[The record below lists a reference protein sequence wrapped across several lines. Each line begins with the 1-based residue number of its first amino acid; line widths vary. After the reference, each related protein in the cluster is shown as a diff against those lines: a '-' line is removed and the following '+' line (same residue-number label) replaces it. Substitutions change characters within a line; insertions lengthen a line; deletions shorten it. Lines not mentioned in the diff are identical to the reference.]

1 MLLRLLPHALA
12 PAGAILAL
20 VATPALAQ
28 RNAGILEGDHF
39 RVIPH
44 LGSTSDALREEL
56 VLAALES
63 AEAAWVHATAV
74 YGLDPE
80 SSAQGPLRIHL
91 YRERAAFDDACF
103 RCEGRTWPNNSG
115 LTSGNWGIA
124 LIHLGRGLPDAALAA
139 VGLTDADR
147 ELVAHEATHLLGS
160 HLAAGYAAHPSWL
173 TEGVAEWVAQRSTL
187 DESGDEAPRPTI
199 DSRQAHLQELLSRG
213 ELPGLWSLLR
223 DELDEL
229 DTYRRYALNGSFVGF
244 LLAGSDSRAL
254 QRVLRETRADTE
266 PGEVLRLFLSGLGEG
281 SLDGLEQRFRR
292 SLLQST
298 PSWSLGSGVLQSAGA
313 DGWWQLAPQNEP
325 AVAWRLPAVA
335 EGDYQLTGRFSLS
348 PGATQRLEVRLGR
361 TLAIETLRGAP
372 RHWDERYLSV
382 SFEAHGVSVRAHE
395 DWRKGGRSSRSAE
408 ELAQAPLSIGHAEA
422 HAFRISVRGERLTVQ
437 LDGQPLLEA
446 RLTGHSSAGQS
457 SAGQSSAGQWGLAA
471 GPGSFGRWS
480 DLRLVR

>member
-1 MLLRLLPHALA
+1 MLLPHALA
-12 PAGAILAL
+12 PVGALLAL
-20 VATPALAQ
+20 ISTPALAQ

-56 VLAALES
+56 VLAALET
-63 AEAAWVHATAV
+63 AEAAWLHASEV

-103 RCEGRTWPNNSG
+103 RCEGHTWPNNSG
-115 LTSGNWGIA
+115 LTSGRWGIA
-124 LIHLGRGLPDAALAA
+124 LIHLGRGLPDEALAA

-173 TEGVAEWVAQRSTL
+173 TEGVAEWVARRSTL
-187 DESGDEAPRPTI
+187 DESGGENPRPTI
-199 DSRQAHLQELLSRG
+199 DSRQAHLRELLIRG

-244 LLAGSDSRAL
+244 LLAGPDSKAL
-254 QRVLRETRADTE
+254 ERVLRETSADAE
-266 PGEVLRLFLSGLGEG
+266 AGQVRRLFLSGLGED
-281 SLDGLEQRFRR
+281 SLEGLEQRFRQ
-292 SLLQST
+292 SLLQCA
-298 PSWSLGSGVLQSAGA
+298 PSWYLGSGVLQSAGA
-313 DGWWQLAPQNEP
+313 DAWWQLAPQNEP
-325 AVAWRLPAVA
+325 AVAWRLPAV
-335 EGDYQLTGRFSLS
+335 EQDDYQLTGSFTLS
-348 PGATQRLEVRLGR
+348 PGAGQRLAVRLGR
-361 TLAIETLRGAP
+361 SFEIETVAAAP
-372 RHWDERYLSV
+372 SHWDERFLTV
-382 SFEAHGVSVRAHE
+382 SFEAQGVSVRAHE
-395 DWRKGGRSSRSAE
+395 NWRKPGHLRRSAR
-408 ELAQAPLSIGHAEA
+408 ELARAPISIRPGDPCT
-422 HAFRISVRGERLTVQ
+422 FRITVRQGRLTVQ

-446 RLTGHSSAGQS
+446 RLADHRT
-457 SAGQSSAGQWGLAA
+457 AGQWGLAA
-471 GPGSFGRWS
+471 GPGSFGRWK